1 MSEMILEYV
10 HTAFQRETYDV
21 GVYGFVEEEE
31 EEEEEGN
38 GDARGRRIEHMTT
51 FLAQTAVASI
61 CTISDLPL
69 FSSSLL

>member
-10 HTAFQRETYDV
+10 HTAFQRETYEV
-21 GVYGFVEEEE
+21 GEHAVVEA
-31 EEEEEGN
+31 EEGEVV
-38 GDARGRRIEHMTT
+38 GIGVARGRRIEHMTT

-69 FSSSLL
+69 FSSSVL

>member
-21 GVYGFVEEEE
+21 DVNGFVEEEE
-31 EEEEEGN
+31 GN
-38 GDARGRRIEHMTT
+38 NDARGRRIDHMTT

-61 CTISDLPL
+61 CTISNLPL
-69 FSSSLL
+69 FSSSVL

>member
-21 GVYGFVEEEE
+21 GVYGFVE

>member
-1 MSEMILEYV
+1 MILEYV

-21 GVYGFVEEEE
+21 GVYGFVEE

-69 FSSSLL
+69 FSSSVL

>member
-21 GVYGFVEEEE
+21 DVYGFVEEEE
-31 EEEEEGN
+31 GN
-38 GDARGRRIEHMTT
+38 NDARGRRIDHMTT

-61 CTISDLPL
+61 CTISNLPL
-69 FSSSLL
+69 FSSSVL